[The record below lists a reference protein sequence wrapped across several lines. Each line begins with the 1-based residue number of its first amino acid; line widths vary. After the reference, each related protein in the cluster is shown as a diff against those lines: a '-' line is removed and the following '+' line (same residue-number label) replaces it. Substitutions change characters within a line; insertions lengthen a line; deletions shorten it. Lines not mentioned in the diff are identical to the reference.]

1 MDEMLSA
8 QKSSWEEKEKL
19 SKQLEEER
27 HNNVN
32 AAIGQVMHIMTC
44 RPELATPELLD
55 DRKVFC
61 VRKFPLFVSGRLLGE
76 PHFTPVTPCSPL
88 VVRLGLQPKSARSC
102 SRSTGFIRV
111 KSRPNVFAQ
120 R

>member
-1 MDEMLSA
+1 MQARMDEMLSA

-44 RPELATPELLD
+44 RREFATAENLD
-55 DRKVFC
+55 DRKVFR
-61 VRKFPLFVSGRLLGE
+61 VRKIPLFAWGRLLGE
-76 PHFTPVTPCSPL
+76 PHFTPATPCSPL
-88 VVRLGLQPKSARSC
+88 VVRAGH
-102 SRSTGFIRV
+102 
-111 KSRPNVFAQ
+111 
-120 R
+120 